1 MGSIRL
7 QKNPIVANYIGL
19 VHICQ
24 NVLANMQK
32 RSYET
37 IIWYYFSHLINTKD
51 KTKTLINTS
60 NTMNICNL

>member
-19 VHICQ
+19 VYICQ